1 MLVKRALSLREYAA
15 SEQLPP
21 PPPGVLQSRTESMGP
36 SWHSRAGDETESPTR
51 EPAATSARYG
61 TLGTE

>member
-1 MLVKRALSLREYAA
+1 MLVKRALSLREYVRVNNPR
-15 SEQLPP
+15 PP
-21 PPPGVLQSRTESMGP
+21 SGVLQSRTESMGT